1 MPVKIKLP
9 KSDPAKTARRV
20 ARAVVGPV
28 KSAQLIESDPRYKK
42 PKHKKDLLKD
52 AE

>member
-20 ARAVVGPV
+20 ARAVVGTV
-28 KSAQLIESDPRYKK
+28 KPAQLIESDPRRKK
-42 PKHKKDLLKD
+42 PKHKKDLRKE

>member
-1 MPVKIKLP
+1 MPIKIKLP

-20 ARAVVGPV
+20 ARTVVGTV
-28 KSAQLIESDPRYKK
+28 KPGQLIESDPRRKK

>member
-20 ARAVVGPV
+20 ARAVVGQV
-28 KSAQLIESDPRYKK
+28 KPAQLIESDPRRKK
-42 PKHKKDLLKD
+42 PKYKKDLRKD
-52 AE
+52 PE